1 MTFDGELFASMFSA
15 SRTIGLGWLDPVRV
29 DVNPTNISTCWD
41 QSVSGENCMVFEYA
55 PRDLMLRH
63 IDSRYKRARAHT
75 TLSQMWW
82 LIREPALFKNLLE
95 IGSGWLDYSDWPDM
109 TFSFVVTTW
118 QWLDNDLTKRYKK
131 TLSSNWTLKKIQQRF
146 FQHGQDLV
154 NHQGMLW
161 ACSFGQT
168 LSQRFLD
175 AARGCLVAYGR
186 SLETTAPGGDAKTTR
201 MEEPTDDQRLG
212 WFGKWRIEWWW
223 LDHVPPWNVERKWRM
238 NEHWH
243 SYFIGPQRIDPQI
256 TNQTSSMMSPPVW
269 SPFKCQAS
277 KILQGSTLAGPNF
290 NKMSLSITSTQVS
303 VDMYM

>member
-1 MTFDGELFASMFSA
+1 
-15 SRTIGLGWLDPVRV
+15 
-29 DVNPTNISTCWD
+29 
-41 QSVSGENCMVFEYA
+41 
-55 PRDLMLRH
+55 
-63 IDSRYKRARAHT
+63 
-75 TLSQMWW
+75 
-82 LIREPALFKNLLE
+82 
-95 IGSGWLDYSDWPDM
+95 M

-131 TLSSNWTLKKIQQRF
+131 TLSSLQTTHQRNWTIKKNPTKV

-186 SLETTAPGGDAKTTR
+186 SLETTAPGGDAKATR

-243 SYFIGPQRIDPQI
+243 SYFIGPQGKRSPNYKPNIFHDV
-256 TNQTSSMMSPPVW
+256 TSGLESFYIP
-269 SPFKCQAS
+269 
-277 KILQGSTLAGPNF
+277 
-290 NKMSLSITSTQVS
+290 S
-303 VDMYM
+303 VQDLTRLNACRAKFQ